1 MKRSVQVME
10 DLKFTT
16 LEISNFE
23 VSFYPRKSPYD
34 TFTCKGK
41 ICEPWVP
48 LLLQRR
54 HVLWRIKAGTK
65 KIHFLMITLIVLH
78 WHVHL
83 VKVIFFVLANS
94 FWSAEE
100 VNREK
105 KTALQT
111 NTVLGMS
118 FHISNIFINFLSN
131 GLLNN
136 NRDKLR

>member
-1 MKRSVQVME
+1 MIHLPVRGRSVSLGSLYSYKE
-10 DLKFTT
+10 
-16 LEISNFE
+16 
-23 VSFYPRKSPYD
+23 D
-34 TFTCKGK
+34 TFYEGS
-41 ICEPWVP
+41 
-48 LLLQRR
+48 RR
-54 HVLWRIKAGTK
+54 AQK